1 MKKISFLLSEY
12 SDSFCRISR
21 LFVSE
26 NSIHCRSHCLRM
38 ISGEKVR
45 ERRDKVREE
54 KERTEKR
61 KEKEGK
67 RKRL

>member
-1 MKKISFLLSEY
+1 MKKISFLLPEY

-26 NSIHCRSHCLRM
+26 NSIRSHCLRM
-38 ISGEKVR
+38 ISGEKER
-45 ERRDKVREE
+45 ERRGKVREE